1 MTFTRILCSSM
12 TRLSQA
18 MTLVSRRLH
27 RCVIAAVVVGLAP
40 TLVAA
45 QSVAIRAARLI
56 DGTGSMTPNAAV
68 IVEGGRIRSVGA
80 LPANFRG
87 AVYDLGDATLLPGL
101 IDVHAHIVWYF
112 NAKGRFHTSEDGDT
126 PVQSMLAAAG
136 NAYETLM
143 SGVTTLQSPGSP
155 EDKDLRDVIA
165 RGALPGPRILTSLGS
180 LSERSGTPAELR
192 AKVREFK
199 AQGADLIKL
208 FASKSIR
215 EGGGV
220 TMTQEQLDAACG
232 EARALGLR
240 TLVHAHSAEAMKL
253 AVNAGCNQI
262 EHGIFATPEVL
273 SLMAAKGTVFS
284 PQCGLVFR
292 NYLGNRAKYEGIG
305 NYNAEGFASMEKAL
319 PIGVEVIRR
328 AAATPG
334 LKLVFGTDAVAG
346 AHGHNVEDLICRVN
360 EAGQKPMDAIASATR
375 VAAQSMG
382 LADSLGTLAAGK
394 VADVIAVAGN
404 PLADFT
410 SLRRVVFV
418 MKGGR
423 VYKHESGSAR

>member
-1 MTFTRILCSSM
+1 MMKTAHCP
-12 TRLSQA
+12 QP
-18 MTLVSRRLH
+18 VSRLLR
-27 RCVIAAVVVGLAP
+27 AAVLGAVLTVSFPLAG
-40 TLVAA
+40 AA
-45 QSVAIRAARLI
+45 QAVAIRAARVI
-56 DGTGSMTPNAAV
+56 DGTGKLTPNAAV
-68 IVEGGRIRSVGA
+68 VVEGGRIRSVGA
-80 LPANFRG
+80 LPANFNG
-87 AVYDLGDATLLPGL
+87 AVYDLGNATIMPGL
-101 IDVHAHIVWYF
+101 MDVHAHIVWYF
-112 NAKGRFHTSEDGDT
+112 NSKGRFHTSEDGDT

-155 EDKDLRDVIA
+155 EDKDLRDAIA
-165 RGALPGPRILTSLGS
+165 RGAIPGPRLLTSLGS

-192 AKVREFK
+192 TKIREFK

-232 EARALGLR
+232 EARSLGLR

-273 SLMAAKGTVFS
+273 KMMAAKGTIFS

-292 NYLGNRAKYEGIG
+292 NYLENRAKYDGIG

-319 PIGVEVIRR
+319 PMSFDVIRR
-328 AAATPG
+328 ASSTPG
-334 LKLVFGTDAVAG
+334 LKMVFGTDAVAG

-360 EAGQKPMDAIASATR
+360 EGGQKPMDALASATS
-375 VAAQSMG
+375 VAAESMG

-394 VADVIAVAGN
+394 LADVIAVAGN
-404 PLADFT
+404 PLTDFT
-410 SLRRVVFV
+410 AMRRVVFV
-418 MKGGR
+418 MKAGR
-423 VYKHESGSAR
+423 VYKHDATAGGAR